1 MHPVI
6 LNEVI
11 KPMEAKIGR
20 YRMVSLTIIESTYFV
35 INSSYRV
42 RIEIAAGNGPFETR
56 ELSFEH
62 ASLVFNHF
70 LPMLKN

>member
-1 MHPVI
+1 
-6 LNEVI
+6 
-11 KPMEAKIGR
+11 MEAKIGR

-42 RIEIAAGNGPFETR
+42 QVCIAKDGPDDPMQTR